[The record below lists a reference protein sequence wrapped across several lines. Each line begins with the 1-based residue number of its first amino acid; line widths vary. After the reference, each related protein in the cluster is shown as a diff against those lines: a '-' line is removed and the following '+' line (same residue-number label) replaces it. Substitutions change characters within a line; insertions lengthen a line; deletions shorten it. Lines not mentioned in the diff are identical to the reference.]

1 MEPPHPRP
9 GLEVN
14 EPEVVLSALAA
25 ARARACQR
33 SGYRPLRTRLPSSPP
48 KTHITSDDVI
58 AALWVSRAVGSV
70 PEGVI
75 SVQMGL
81 PAWHTED

>member
-1 MEPPHPRP
+1 M
-9 GLEVN
+9 N
-14 EPEVVLSALAA
+14 
-25 ARARACQR
+25 QR
-33 SGYRPLRTRLPSSPP
+33 SFFRPWLQHERGPVSAAGYRPLRPRLPSSPP

-58 AALWVSRAVGSV
+58 AALWNHRAVGSV